1 MPPPPLSMHLP
12 RAAAGPEVLV
22 RDDAAL
28 VLDDLVAHPLPPRDV
43 LRDARV
49 GGDAHGRS
57 GLLHEVP
64 HLLGRPLAEDP
75 AVVAVGIVP
84 RQHAVEAHGV
94 HEVREAERVEAPG
107 FLG

>member
-1 MPPPPLSMHLP
+1 MHLP

-28 VLDDLVAHPLPPRDV
+28 GLDDLVAHPLPPRNV

-49 GGDAHGRS
+49 GGDAHDRP
-57 GLLHEVP
+57 GLFHEVP

-75 AVVAVGIVP
+75 TGVAVGAVP
-84 RQHAVEAHGV
+84 RN
-94 HEVREAERVEAPG
+94 
-107 FLG
+107 